1 MIMTSLKPLSWHPDA
16 ARLPWTYPL
25 RRLLAAG
32 LRSTSTALARMAQ
45 HLAVPVTPTA
55 PRTPEVLEFYAD
67 AGAPE
72 GALYVNGK
80 LVGYLPGVKR
90 L

>member
-1 MIMTSLKPLSWHPDA
+1 MTGSLPLCLSP
-16 ARLPWTYPL
+16 RGPTRGNPSL
-25 RRLLAAG
+25 RWLALVLRSASRLLVRLSRALSAADRA
-32 LRSTSTALARMAQ
+32 RSRSSN
-45 HLAVPVTPTA
+45 PTL
-55 PRTPEVLEFYAD
+55 LEFYAE

-80 LVGYLPGVKR
+80 LVGYLPGVNR